1 MPIMPLKS
9 DFPPENYPCQGGSA
23 VNWSA
28 VALGAAVFAMVLS
41 HLILALLVK
50 RSGDLPKVLVLGLS
64 VVPLHVAGLLAAMGV
79 VAWGLPAG
87 NRLRFLGLV
96 PEELSRRLVKE
107 AGWRLLGVY
116 PLVCAV
122 TLVTAGVLQLSGY
135 EPEGAKRLTDILA
148 GFGPG
153 GLTLFVGFTVLLAP
167 VAEEIIFRGLCHDVI
182 AGWNRELAPALT
194 ALLFAWMHQIPE
206 QLPGLFLLGMLLQ
219 SQRRKNGHLWGCI
232 LLHAGFNAITVAL
245 WLSRLV

>member
-1 MPIMPLKS
+1 MPISPLKS
-9 DFPPENYPCQGGSA
+9 DLPPENYSCQA
-23 VNWSA
+23 AADNWSS

-41 HLILALLVK
+41 HLILAFLVK
-50 RSGDLPKVLVLGLS
+50 RLGDLPPVLVLGLS
-64 VVPLHVAGLLAAMGV
+64 VIPLHVAGLLAALAV

-87 NRLRFLGLV
+87 SRLRFLGLIPKEV
-96 PEELSRRLVKE
+96 PRRLLKE
-107 AGWRLLGVY
+107 VGWRLLGIY

-122 TLVTAGVLQLSGY
+122 TLVTTLLLQLSGY
-135 EPEGAKRLTDILA
+135 EPEGAKRLTDMLA

-153 GLTLFVGFTVLLAP
+153 GLALFVGFTVLLAP
-167 VAEEIIFRGLCHDVI
+167 LAEEIIFRGLCHDVI
-182 AGWNRELAPALT
+182 AGWNRDLAPPLT

-219 SQRRKNGHLWGCI
+219 GQRRKNGHLWGCI

-245 WLSRLV
+245 WLAKLI